1 MQSMNAQEFV
11 DLLNSLSVLD
21 ASAVEILRHQTDVQ
35 NNLVSPNQLL
45 KTLLDSGQ
53 ISREQAKVVVA
64 NLQSSQSA
72 PAGPPQEEEVID
84 LSQVNLTSEPESV
97 SGEDEDIID
106 LSQLGQAAEAE
117 DEEVIDLDDFGA
129 EETTAEESAP
139 SDMTDRRGLDE
150 EEEANWGG
158 LMIIGNALLFG
169 LFCVGVVL
177 LYVVLANNT
186 ARHQWDSALK
196 QYTGGSYQQAKNRM
210 EGYLEEFPS
219 DGNANRAKIYAIMS
233 EVHIQLVSVRKDSI
247 ERIRVALINGD
258 TLEGFKQESEN
269 ELKSLL
275 PRLAEYY
282 VNAAR
287 ILPGMEEKKEYV
299 ALTQKT
305 LDVIEE
311 VRVLSDARQDNAFIA
326 RIDNIKRLI
335 REAQG
340 LVNRSEA
347 LETTLAQIEKYIEA
361 DSLEDAF
368 LARNQLI
375 STYVELQSNKAL
387 QKMVMRISEAEQSR
401 VIRVEPTIQPNNQPI
416 PVPPEH
422 KVIVATRNGS
432 NISGVQGYYVTVLAG
447 DSVYGIELSSGSVN
461 WRRFV
466 GLQTNYH
473 PIRVSDDGLSDT
485 LLVDGARYEIV
496 RVDSSSG
503 EQKWRL
509 PIGGAFTQPRMFN
522 GMLYCNTHLKRTL
535 RFKGGDGQVAE
546 QEVLVGSLLT
556 IDPETGVVQ
565 RQIQYPMGAHV
576 EPGFDDE
583 NGIIYQVGDH
593 SNLYAISA
601 QTGDCVG
608 VYYVGHEDNAIA
620 VPAVYAVGYIILI
633 QNGQARSTLHV
644 LKHGENGFT
653 RGQDSK
659 TLENLVKMPPQVF
672 GRRLLVSTDRGQIYV
687 YDVDPNLL
695 NPIGPLALMASV
707 EGEYDDPIREFGI
720 AKDGVLYMGGRGL
733 VKYQVQSQLGQLK
746 KDWAKFQTA
755 VFVAP
760 IQKFGN
766 VVIYARQKQNT
777 TRVTVSGHLVKEP
790 DASWEVD
797 LARTAGT
804 AFVPNHPIQSLVST
818 NKPDFGLFRAAVG
831 AEE

>member
-117 DEEVIDLDDFGA
+117 DEEVIDLDDFGV

-375 STYVELQSNKAL
+375 STYVEMQSNKAL

-401 VIRVEPTIQPNNQPI
+401 VIRIDPTIQPNNQPI

-509 PIGGAFTQPRMFN
+509 PIGGAFTPPRI
-522 GMLYCNTHLKRTL
+522 L
-535 RFKGGDGQVAE
+535 
-546 QEVLVGSLLT
+546 S
-556 IDPETGVVQ
+556 
-565 RQIQYPMGAHV
+565 
-576 EPGFDDE
+576 
-583 NGIIYQVGDH
+583 
-593 SNLYAISA
+593 
-601 QTGDCVG
+601 
-608 VYYVGHEDNAIA
+608 DNI
-620 VPAVYAVGYIILI
+620 
-633 QNGQARSTLHV
+633 NR
-644 LKHGENGFT
+644 
-653 RGQDSK
+653 
-659 TLENLVKMPPQVF
+659 
-672 GRRLLVSTDRGQIYV
+672 
-687 YDVDPNLL
+687 
-695 NPIGPLALMASV
+695 
-707 EGEYDDPIREFGI
+707 
-720 AKDGVLYMGGRGL
+720 
-733 VKYQVQSQLGQLK
+733 
-746 KDWAKFQTA
+746 
-755 VFVAP
+755 
-760 IQKFGN
+760 
-766 VVIYARQKQNT
+766 
-777 TRVTVSGHLVKEP
+777 
-790 DASWEVD
+790 
-797 LARTAGT
+797 
-804 AFVPNHPIQSLVST
+804 
-818 NKPDFGLFRAAVG
+818 
-831 AEE
+831 